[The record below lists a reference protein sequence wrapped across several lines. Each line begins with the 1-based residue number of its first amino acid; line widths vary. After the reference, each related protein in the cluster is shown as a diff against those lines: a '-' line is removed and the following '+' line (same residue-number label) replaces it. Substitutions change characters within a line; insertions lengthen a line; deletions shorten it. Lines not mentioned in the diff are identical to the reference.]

1 MRKQVLS
8 SILVFGLC
16 FTSTV
21 LVSCSSQDAGSA
33 ASSVSSTEASIAENT
48 QESSK
53 EETET
58 IIIEETQSEEAD
70 NEETEEET
78 TEETVHESVAL
89 SYEGINEYYT
99 SIASNSS
106 LTKYYDYTY
115 PIFAGDGSDILNQYI
130 AQRWLQN
137 KPEGDMTD
145 GDVILRDFG
154 GMDLSSVLPFYDIVA
169 VNVSY
174 VSDTYVAFYTV
185 SNEWNGKVQ
194 AYSSVEG
201 GIVNLITG
209 EEVSYI
215 NLIPVEINIDDL
227 ILMYNAGIVNYC
239 YGGGV
244 ADSAESYTLTG
255 NGLAFT
261 YLIRETGDRVQV
273 TIPWENLNMSDG
285 VFTEVNNAATTFYC
299 NLSAYKETLANLCGW
314 IPNFERNNLDATF
327 WSDFIY
333 YAYTTGSTESEMVF
347 RDGTTVQKVSYDAVS
362 ECAKTILGVE
372 LPKAETLQLS
382 AGVEYEDGYFYVS
395 QSDSAA
401 VSYVL
406 QRVTV
411 IGENELQITYAVLD
425 VLGSQCA
432 AAVLTVSPDAESA
445 NGFVVTSQ
453 NTTYLGVADVPAE

>member
-1 MRKQVLS
+1 MKKQTLS
-8 SILVFGLC
+8 ELSIVAFSLC
-16 FTSTV
+16 LTGSV
-21 LVSCSSQDAGSA
+21 LVSCSSQDNNSTISG
-33 ASSVSSTEASIAENT
+33 VSSTEVSSEENI
-48 QESSK
+48 QESSTAETIMMDETTQEITT
-53 EETET
+53 EETE
-58 IIIEETQSEEAD
+58 QS
-70 NEETEEET
+70 TV
-78 TEETVHESVAL
+78 EETVHENVPL
-89 SYEGINEYYT
+89 SYEAINEYYT

-115 PIFAGDGSDILNQYI
+115 PVFTGDGSETLNQYV
-130 AQRWLQN
+130 AQKWLQD
-137 KPEGDMTD
+137 KPEGDLTD

-154 GMDLSSVLPFYDIVA
+154 GMDLTSVLPFYDIVA
-169 VNVSY
+169 VNISY
-174 VSDTYVAFYTV
+174 VSDSYVAFYTV
-185 SNEWNGKVQ
+185 RNEWNGKEQ

-201 GIVNLITG
+201 GIVNLLTG

-215 NLIPVEINIDDL
+215 NLIPVGVNIDDL
-227 ILMYNAGIVNYC
+227 ILMYNASIVNYC

-261 YLIRETGDRVQV
+261 YLIRETGERVQV

-314 IPNFERNNLDATF
+314 IPNFDRNNLDATF

-347 RDGTTVQKVSYDAVS
+347 RDGTTVQKVSYEAVN
-362 ECAKTILGVE
+362 ECAKTILGLE
-372 LPKAETLQLS
+372 LPEVETLQLS

-411 IGENELQITYAVLD
+411 IGENELQLTYAVVD
-425 VLGSQCA
+425 VLGSPYA
-432 AAVLTVSPDAESA
+432 TAVLTVSPDAESA

-453 NTTYLGVADVPAE
+453 NTTYLGVVDVPAE